1 MFDIEIIFFFYIS
14 NSDLNTLYLINNEK
28 DNFIS
33 NILSIVCID
42 GMLSGFLY

>member
-1 MFDIEIIFFFYIS
+1 MFDIEIILFF
-14 NSDLNTLYLINNEK
+14 DLNTLYSINNEK

-33 NILSIVCID
+33 NILSIMCID